1 MVTFLVKKFVKDYQ
15 NTKDSHVRSAV
26 GRLCGYIGIL
36 ANVFLFVIKYLIGA
50 IVNSV
55 SIRADAIN
63 NLSDAC
69 SNIISIVSFHLSNKP
84 ADKEHPFGHERTETI
99 ASLFVGLIVGYIGIE
114 MARESVNKILH
125 PEAVDFRM
133 VTVLIL
139 VISILVKLWMY
150 FYNKKLAKIYDSSLL
165 EATALD
171 SISDVMGTGAVL
183 LSTVLSPLVH
193 WNLDGY
199 MGIIV
204 SCLILYNA
212 YGLIKEVINSLL
224 GEAPDTKIVQE
235 LNRTILSDRQVLGV
249 HDLMIHN
256 YGPNRLFANAH
267 VEVDSDQDIFV
278 VHDAIDN
285 IERKVKKEMG
295 IELVL
300 HMDPVKVNDP
310 LTEQYKEQV
319 AKAIKA
325 LNVEWNFH
333 DFRIVSGP
341 THVNL
346 VFDLVIPF
354 SEKRTKEEIKALLKE
369 KIDSDKEVYLV
380 LTIDHPMA

>member
-150 FYNKKLAKIYDSSLL
+150 FYNKKLSKIYDSSLL

-310 LTEQYKEQV
+310 LTEQYKKQV

>member
-150 FYNKKLAKIYDSSLL
+150 FYNKKLSKIYDSSLL